1 MSWMQIE
8 KNVDNLFPQVS
19 ADLKNNPD
27 ESLQEMVNF
36 DHPEDSA
43 ITTDL
48 VFRYFHL
55 LGKKLT
61 NSISTYNF
69 TEFFFR
75 FSRKSENE
83 LCQSYQT
90 LAFDECTLPKRKN
103 PP

>member
-61 NSISTYNF
+61 NLISTHKIYRIVF
-69 TEFFFR
+69 VF
-75 FSRKSENE
+75 
-83 LCQSYQT
+83 
-90 LAFDECTLPKRKN
+90 
-103 PP
+103 

>member
-8 KNVDNLFPQVS
+8 KNVDYLFPQVS

-55 LGKKLT
+55 LGKKTPIQFQPKILQT
-61 NSISTYNF
+61 
-69 TEFFFR
+69 FFVFQ
-75 FSRKSENE
+75 K
-83 LCQSYQT
+83 
-90 LAFDECTLPKRKN
+90 K
-103 PP
+103 